1 MSIKYRLYQDNRT
14 NSKHK
19 GAWYAR
25 AFSPELVDMKELANR
40 INNSC
45 TVTHSDVIAVITALV
60 GEMNYAL
67 REGKRVKL
75 DSLGT
80 FRVGIHSQGVTN
92 AKDFNVQKHISRP
105 HVIFT
110 PAVSVGADRRRT
122 PLLLTGLMVQESLVY
137 KGSTK
142 KKGGKKGSNPASS
155 EGNEEHGPISAG

>member
-45 TVTHSDVIAVITALV
+45 TVTHSDVIAVITV
-60 GEMNYAL
+60 VVEEMKYAL

-92 AKDFNVQKHISRP
+92 VKDFNVQKHISRP

-122 PLLLTGLMVQESLVY
+122 PLLLTGLKVQESLIY

-142 KKGGKKGSNPASS
+142 KKGGKKNANPASS
-155 EGNEEHGPISAG
+155 EGSEEHGPIAAG

>member
-1 MSIKYRLYQDNRT
+1 M
-14 NSKHK
+14 
-19 GAWYAR
+19 
-25 AFSPELVDMKELANR
+25 
-40 INNSC
+40 
-45 TVTHSDVIAVITALV
+45 THSDVIAVITALV

-92 AKDFNVQKHISRP
+92 VKDFNVQKHISRP

-122 PLLLTGLMVQESLVY
+122 PLLLTGLKVQESLIY

>member
-92 AKDFNVQKHISRP
+92 VKDFNVQKHISRP

-122 PLLLTGLMVQESLVY
+122 PLLLTGLKVQESLIY

-142 KKGGKKGSNPASS
+142 KKGSKKNANPASS
-155 EGNEEHGPISAG
+155 EGSEEHGPIAAG